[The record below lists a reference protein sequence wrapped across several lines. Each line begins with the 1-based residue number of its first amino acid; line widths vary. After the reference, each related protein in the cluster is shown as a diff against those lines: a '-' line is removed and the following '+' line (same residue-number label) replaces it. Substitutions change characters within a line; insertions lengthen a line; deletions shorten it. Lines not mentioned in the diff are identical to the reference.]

1 MELFGVDVGGVL
13 KGSVRFVK
21 KNPFMAAAA
30 AYSLWTGNPAAVMA
44 LSQAATAAGATTYA
58 IGAATGSNNLKS
70 AGAYVCNAGVQGMVG
85 SAGAGAARGAWASS
99 DGFMSR
105 LSGAWEGA
113 KGTFVDGSRI
123 FQSYLP
129 GGGFEGSAQNRELQ
143 SQFASQV
150 AENTDIQDAGYA
162 VNKVSGV
169 NRVTYK
175 GAPIQQIP
183 LNQAYVDQE
192 LAAAYD
198 PTRGVYGSPTPNLH
212 PSVAQATPAAAAA
225 AITATD
231 PSVAGKAVAPAAA
244 AAAPAAAVPSGF
256 LNKAL
261 HYAPLLNMAGDAIGG
276 AALGAYGAEDA
287 ERKFELAK
295 EKHELEMEL
304 YRQRIENWNAPVARY
319 GGPTRRSPR
328 FRPQAQQRRQQQ
340 AEALKAAQERPQRQR
355 LMPPAGRSF
364 S

>member
-1 MELFGVDVGGVL
+1 MA
-13 KGSVRFVK
+13 SFVEK
-21 KNPFMAAAA
+21 TFRGAVKLVEKNPFMVAAAA
-30 AYSLWTGNPAAVMA
+30 LSLATGNPAAVMA

-58 IGAATGSNNLKS
+58 VGAVTGSNDLKS
-70 AGAYVCNAGVQGMVG
+70 AGAYVGDAGVQGMVG

-113 KGTFVDGSRI
+113 KGTFFDGSKALSDI
-123 FQSYLP
+123 LP
-129 GGGFEGSAQNRELQ
+129 EKMQFIDGAEARANQAELVRQVEANKVLRVGGGKPG
-143 SQFASQV
+143 
-150 AENTDIQDAGYA
+150 ENVY
-162 VNKVSGV
+162 KVIKSPSGV
-169 NRVTYK
+169 KSVTY
-175 GAPIQQIP
+175 GNATFQQMP
-183 LNQAYVDQE
+183 LNQDLVNKLQPGVTSEMMIPGRLQVTGA
-192 LAAAYD
+192 
-198 PTRGVYGSPTPNLH
+198 PTRQILPLNVQVAKPPT
-212 PSVAQATPAAAAA
+212 
-225 AITATD
+225 D
-231 PSVAGKAVAPAAA
+231 GVAPAAA
-244 AAAPAAAVPSGF
+244 APADAVPSGF

-276 AALGAYGAEDA
+276 TALGAYGAEDA

-304 YRQRIENWNAPVARY
+304 YRQRIENLNAPGARY

-340 AEALKAAQERPQRQR
+340 AEALKVAQERPQRQR